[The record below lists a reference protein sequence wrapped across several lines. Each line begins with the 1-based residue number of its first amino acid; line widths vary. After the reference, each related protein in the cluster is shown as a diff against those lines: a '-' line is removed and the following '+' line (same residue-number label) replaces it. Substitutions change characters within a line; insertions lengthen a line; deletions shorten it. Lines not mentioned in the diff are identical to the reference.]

1 MKNLELRI
9 FRFDKQKD
17 YEAYYK
23 PYVYNNYENF
33 ATLYDLL
40 LQVQNDDIYFDFE
53 KNDKSY
59 IVVNKEFLPLN
70 TPLDIL
76 VKKYDFNL
84 IIEPLST
91 KRSVKDLI
99 INKDDF
105 LEKFKYLAP
114 FANEEDKKLY
124 EKYDYLYYSSE
135 ILDFLP
141 EYMGDAVF
149 YLASKMIEKYPD
161 KKIKILKTICDTQ
174 KGIFYH
180 LTSKNEDLENTIKN
194 LQKEIIDLKL
204 INEAALEFDL
214 PKINAFDNEIKEL
227 KEIKHNFKDFNIAF
241 YGFNACDTLKSK
253 LEAKFISYE
262 NSTKNNGF
270 TLLNLNPT
278 LSYKMAADIVLD
290 AYDSGADFM
299 VVKEE
304 KDFYLFDT
312 CAKKLMQTSKRD
324 FEDFYILSRFEFL
337 ALIQGIQA
345 PSLKNHTLKVNLI

>member
-114 FANEEDKKLY
+114 FASEEDKKLY

-149 YLASKMIEKYPD
+149 YLASKMIEKYPE
-161 KKIKILKTICDTQ
+161 KKIEILKTLADKE

-180 LTSKNEDLENTIKN
+180 LESKNEILETTIKN
-194 LQKEIIDLKL
+194 LQNEILNLGLFDKNILH
-204 INEAALEFDL
+204 FDL
-214 PKINAFDNEIKEL
+214 PKTNAFDNEIKEL

-241 YGFNACDTLKSK
+241 YGFNTCDTLKSK
-253 LEAKFISYE
+253 LKAKFISYE
-262 NSTKNNGF
+262 NSVKNNGF
-270 TLLNLNPT
+270 SLLNLNPT
-278 LSYKMAADIVLD
+278 LSYKIAADIVLD

-312 CAKKLMQTSKRD
+312 CAKKLMQTSGRE

-337 ALIQGIQA
+337 ALIEGIQA
-345 PSLKNHTLKVNLI
+345 PSLKNHTLKVSLI

>member
-1 MKNLELRI
+1 
-9 FRFDKQKD
+9 
-17 YEAYYK
+17 
-23 PYVYNNYENF
+23 
-33 ATLYDLL
+33 
-40 LQVQNDDIYFDFE
+40 FE

-204 INEAALEFDL
+204 IDEAALEFDL

>member
-59 IVVNKEFLPLN
+59 IVVNKEFLPLD
-70 TPLDIL
+70 TALDIL

-84 IIEPLST
+84 TIEPLST

-149 YLASKMIEKYPD
+149 YLASKMIEKYPN

-180 LTSKNEDLENTIKN
+180 LPSKNEDLENTIKN

-204 INEAALEFDL
+204 INETALEFDL

-227 KEIKHNFKDFNIAF
+227 GEVKYDFDNFNIAC
-241 YGFNACDTLKSK
+241 YGFKIKDDIKSK
-253 LEAKFISYE
+253 IKAHFISYE
-262 NSTKNNGF
+262 NSDKNNGF
-270 TLLNLNPT
+270 SLLHLNPE
-278 LSYKMAADIVLD
+278 LSYKMAANIILD
-290 AYDSGADFM
+290 AYDSGADFI
-299 VVKEE
+299 VVNQA
-304 KDFYLFDT
+304 KDFYMFDT
-312 CAKKLMQTSKRD
+312 CSKKLMQSSGREFK
-324 FEDFYILSRFEFL
+324 DFYVLSYFEFL
-337 ALIQGIQA
+337 SLIQGIKN
-345 PSLKNHTLKVNLI
+345 PSLQNHDLKVSLI

>member
-1 MKNLELRI
+1 MKKLELRI
-9 FRFDKQKD
+9 FRFDKTKD

-23 PYVYNNYENF
+23 PYIYDNYENF
-33 ATLYDLL
+33 ASFYDLL
-40 LQVQNDDIYFDFE
+40 LQVQDDDIYFDFK

-124 EKYDYLYYSSE
+124 EKYDYLYYSNE

-149 YLASKMIEKYPD
+149 YLTSKMIEKYPD

-227 KEIKHNFKDFNIAF
+227 GEVKYDFDNFNIAC
-241 YGFNACDTLKSK
+241 YGFKIKDDIKSK
-253 LEAKFISYE
+253 IKAHFISYE
-262 NSTKNNGF
+262 NSDKNNGF
-270 TLLNLNPT
+270 SLLQLNPE
-278 LSYKMAADIVLD
+278 LSYKMAANIILD

-299 VVKEE
+299 VVNQA
-304 KDFYLFDT
+304 KDFYMFDT
-312 CAKKLMQTSKRD
+312 CSKKLMQSSGREFK
-324 FEDFYILSRFEFL
+324 DFYVLSYFEFL
-337 ALIQGIQA
+337 SLIQGIKN
-345 PSLKNHTLKVNLI
+345 PSLQNHDLKVSLI

>member
-124 EKYDYLYYSSE
+124 EKYDYLYYSNE

-149 YLASKMIEKYPD
+149 YLTSKMIEKYPD

-227 KEIKHNFKDFNIAF
+227 GEIKYDFNDFNIAC
-241 YGFNACDTLKSK
+241 YGFKIKDDIKSK
-253 LEAKFISYE
+253 IKAHFISYE
-262 NSTKNNGF
+262 NSDKNNGF
-270 TLLNLNPT
+270 SLLQLNPE
-278 LSYKMAADIVLD
+278 LSYKMAASILLD

-299 VVKEE
+299 VVNQA
-304 KDFYLFDT
+304 KDFYMFDT
-312 CAKKLMQTSKRD
+312 CSKKLMQSSGREFK
-324 FEDFYILSRFEFL
+324 DFYVLSYFEFL
-337 ALIQGIQA
+337 SLIQGIKN
-345 PSLKNHTLKVNLI
+345 PSLQNHDLKVSLI